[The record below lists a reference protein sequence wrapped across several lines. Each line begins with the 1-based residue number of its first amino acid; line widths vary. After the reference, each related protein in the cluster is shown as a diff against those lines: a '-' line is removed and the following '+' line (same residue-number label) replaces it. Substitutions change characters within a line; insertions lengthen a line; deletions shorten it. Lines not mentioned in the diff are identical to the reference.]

1 MGATP
6 CAFSFHVH
14 SSKGT
19 LDLEKIQARF
29 VPLGCFVFAINPK
42 ASRVAII
49 PAVDKYEAIKAMGTN
64 GANHNLLPA
73 DIIRWLRRLEAK
85 QPFVLIGIGFD
96 FLSGKFT
103 SRIANARTLARKMLA
118 FCPDLD
124 SVENVGEL
132 AAELAKHRRFFFW
145 WD

>member
-1 MGATP
+1 LRRL
-6 CAFSFHVH
+6 CDH
-14 SSKGT
+14 
-19 LDLEKIQARF
+19 
-29 VPLGCFVFAINPK
+29 PK

-73 DIIRWLRRLEAK
+73 DIIRCLRRLEAK
-85 QPFVLIGIGFD
+85 QPFVLTGIGFD

-132 AAELAKHRRFFFW
+132 AAELAKHRPFFFW